1 MALSTPTGQEKSF
14 LEVAGSTLQLFIA
27 ASQVRVLLE
36 LWMFLPHCISVLSA
50 SDLRPIFEGIALK
63 QTWSVTL
70 GHNSKS
76 CTIVSYRFLGKNW
89 WNTMQV
95 FLVPEADIALNR
107 LDYLGSYMERNSKQR
122 GSIHHN
128 PKQLPVALTK
138 TTVFPPSPCPF
149 SVHLSRHAFLEWV
162 LVHLLINGIFHI
174 PTQSYMA
181 LGSRL
186 VCA

>member
-1 MALSTPTGQEKSF
+1 MAVSTPTGMEKSF

-76 CTIVSYRFLGKNW
+76 CTIVSYWFLGKNW

-95 FLVPEADIALNR
+95 FLVPEADFALNR

-128 PKQLPVALTK
+128 PKH
-138 TTVFPPSPCPF
+138 PPSCTYQDYSLPSLPLPF
-149 SVHLSRHAFLEWV
+149 QRPSIKTCILGVSVGASA
-162 LVHLLINGIFHI
+162 
-174 PTQSYMA
+174 Y
-181 LGSRL
+181 
-186 VCA
+186 